1 MTNIV
6 IASTKGGVGK
16 TTTATALASALA
28 NLECTLLVDLDPQ
41 GQVTLHFGLPLR
53 SGLYHWLMDELPL
66 ADCTYQGR
74 PPALRILPGDS
85 MSKSAQRE
93 FARDGSPTRL
103 AGRFSELGILDG
115 DKYIVFDTGGT
126 GGFLAEA
133 ALTIADQV
141 IIPFHAE
148 MPGVDGLY
156 ASLEVVNQLAPT
168 AKVTLLPV
176 AFDRRL
182 TVHREN
188 LAILRK
194 EMPERG
200 ELVEEFAIRNRAAV
214 PGAVEVGQ
222 TIWEYNGGSIV
233 DVRVGYSYLVGR
245 VLSLAGADFT
255 QKEVVE
261 RLSYASKNK
270 AH

>member
-1 MTNIV
+1 MTTIV

-16 TTTATALASALA
+16 TTTATALAYALA
-28 NLECTLLVDLDPQ
+28 NLEQTLLVDLDPQ

-66 ADCTYQGR
+66 EDCLYHGR
-74 PPALRILPGDS
+74 PAGLRILPGDS
-85 MSKSAQRE
+85 LSKSAQRE

-103 AGRFSELGILDG
+103 AGRFRELPGQ
-115 DKYIVFDTGGT
+115 YVVFDTGGT

-141 IIPFHAE
+141 IIPFHTE

-200 ELVEEFAIRNRAAV
+200 ELSEEFAIRNRAAV

-255 QKEVVE
+255 QREVAE